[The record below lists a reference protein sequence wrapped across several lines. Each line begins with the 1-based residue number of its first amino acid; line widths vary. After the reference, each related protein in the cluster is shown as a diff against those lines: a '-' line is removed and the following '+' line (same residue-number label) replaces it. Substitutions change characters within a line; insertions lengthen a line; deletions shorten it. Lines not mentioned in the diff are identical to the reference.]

1 MNYSI
6 SELLTYNNIS
16 TSQLKALKKELRWSL
31 GDPSKSKI
39 KTAIAETIDNLN
51 SENASLIDF
60 CFASKLHELTIGDV
74 VPEKLLKEN
83 NKIVL
88 FKINLPIGD
97 KLKELKLMV
106 ENGRLSNIVYPTI

>member
-31 GDPSKSKI
+31 GNPSKSKI

-83 NKIVL
+83 SQVVL
-88 FKINLPIGD
+88 FKINLND

>member
-31 GDPSKSKI
+31 GNPSKSKI

-60 CFASKLHELTIGDV
+60 CCASKLHELTIGDV

-83 NKIVL
+83 DKIVL
-88 FKINLPIGD
+88 FKINLNN

-106 ENGRLSNIVYPTI
+106 ENGRLSNIIYPTI

>member
-31 GDPSKSKI
+31 GNPSKSKI

-60 CFASKLHELTIGDV
+60 CFESKLHELTIGDV

-83 NKIVL
+83 DRVVL
-88 FKINLPIGD
+88 FKINLND

>member
-31 GDPSKSKI
+31 GNPSKSKI

-51 SENASLIDF
+51 SENASLIYF
-60 CFASKLHELTIGDV
+60 FFASKLHELTIGAV

-83 NKIVL
+83 DKIVL
-88 FKINLPIGD
+88 FKINLD
-97 KLKELKLMV
+97 NKLKELKLLV
-106 ENGRLSNIVYPTI
+106 ENGRLSNIIYPTI

>member
-31 GDPSKSKI
+31 GNPSKSKI

-83 NKIVL
+83 DRVVL
-88 FKINLPIGD
+88 FKINLND

-106 ENGRLSNIVYPTI
+106 ENGRLSNIIYPTI

>member
-31 GDPSKSKI
+31 GNPSKSKI

-60 CFASKLHELTIGDV
+60 CFASKLHELTIGDA

-83 NKIVL
+83 DRVVL
-88 FKINLPIGD
+88 FKINLND

>member
-31 GDPSKSKI
+31 GNPSKSKI

-83 NKIVL
+83 NQVVL
-88 FKINLPIGD
+88 FQINLNN

>member
-31 GDPSKSKI
+31 GNPSKSKI
-39 KTAIAETIDNLN
+39 KTAIAETIDSLN

-83 NKIVL
+83 DRVVL
-88 FKINLPIGD
+88 FKINLND

-106 ENGRLSNIVYPTI
+106 ENGRLSNIIYPTI

>member
-31 GDPSKSKI
+31 GNPSKSKI

-60 CFASKLHELTIGDV
+60 CFTSKLHELTIGDV

-83 NKIVL
+83 DKIVL
-88 FKINLPIGD
+88 FKINLND

-106 ENGRLSNIVYPTI
+106 ENGRLSNIIYPTI

>member
-31 GDPSKSKI
+31 GNPSKSKI

-83 NKIVL
+83 DKIVL
-88 FKINLPIGD
+88 FKINLD
-97 KLKELKLMV
+97 NKLKELKLLV
-106 ENGRLSNIVYPTI
+106 ENGRLSNIIYPTI